1 MMKRCQVLIMVL
13 MMVKLKRWYW
23 FKIEN
28 VQFCTRFGPMQ
39 LDIYIWRQKIS
50 YLQKSRQ
57 NSLIC

>member
-39 LDIYIWRQKIS
+39 LDIYMEAKDILSTKITA
-50 YLQKSRQ
+50 K
-57 NSLIC
+57 